1 MAKLKRINAS
11 GRDNDFST
19 VEKIDSGYS
28 NLSDSASKLN
38 RTLNT
43 AAKTV
48 DQFTKGLTGFTKEQL
63 TLSKDLKDI
72 SNVLDFIDEA
82 NAQRKAVTDL
92 YDKIYKL
99 STGNKQERAQ
109 AEQLRQDLNLSKE
122 DWKQIIKEATDNPEA
137 KQRDRDLFTSN
148 LQKMLNSVVAKINAS
163 VDDAATTYE
172 NYQGTVNARLSGTT
186 KTFKDLMD
194 SNAKASPFYTTKEY
208 ASKLNDLITKG
219 IASNVEQRAFLATI
233 SDKIADTFDVAN
245 SSMLRLI
252 RLQSSDSTAARL
264 GMEASLTEYLNQM
277 YLNTE
282 YLSDAFDSVTSS
294 LVEAQSLMTSQSS
307 TEFEYVVQKWLGS
320 LYSAGLSEASV
331 NSIAQAIG
339 YLGSGNV
346 NQLVGSSSGNL
357 IAIAAS
363 NAGLDYAKMLK
374 EGLDTSTTDTLMASI
389 VQYMQQ
395 IANSSN
401 NVVMSQLADVFG
413 VTVSDLMASTNVD
426 TSSIVGNNL
435 TYGSALDK
443 LAQRFSTD
451 FSTSSIMAGTGALS
465 VSEYLNNMVDNA
477 LFSLGAGVVD
487 NAGQYLTYK
496 VADVVAG
503 LTSGMTTSVGKIAN
517 TVANVFKGG
526 VLVSSG
532 LENLYDLKNGA
543 KLGFNITDIYNSLGS
558 HALGSASTGSGY
570 SISGTLNSNGTIT
583 STSGS
588 TKSTTEIK
596 QEVTEDTEREKQ
608 INEAPLNIKEY
619 LTNTFD
625 KKMDSMVRMTAS
637 LANYSILSNG
647 GTITGNF
654 AGMLGEDTVAIV
666 APDSSNSEISKSIS
680 ENVANIYTLL
690 YGITTGAN
698 VLRVQLDQSS
708 SNNLVGMMT
717 SAVATGNT
725 QVLTKYIGG

>member
-1 MAKLKRINAS
+1 MAKLKRIDAS

-82 NAQRKAVTDL
+82 NAQRKVVTDL

>member
-1 MAKLKRINAS
+1 
-11 GRDNDFST
+11 
-19 VEKIDSGYS
+19 
-28 NLSDSASKLN
+28 
-38 RTLNT
+38 
-43 AAKTV
+43 
-48 DQFTKGLTGFTKEQL
+48 
-63 TLSKDLKDI
+63 
-72 SNVLDFIDEA
+72 
-82 NAQRKAVTDL
+82 
-92 YDKIYKL
+92 
-99 STGNKQERAQ
+99 
-109 AEQLRQDLNLSKE
+109 
-122 DWKQIIKEATDNPEA
+122 
-137 KQRDRDLFTSN
+137 
-148 LQKMLNSVVAKINAS
+148 
-163 VDDAATTYE
+163 
-172 NYQGTVNARLSGTT
+172 
-186 KTFKDLMD
+186 
-194 SNAKASPFYTTKEY
+194 
-208 ASKLNDLITKG
+208 
-219 IASNVEQRAFLATI
+219 
-233 SDKIADTFDVAN
+233 
-245 SSMLRLI
+245 
-252 RLQSSDSTAARL
+252 
-264 GMEASLTEYLNQM
+264 
-277 YLNTE
+277 
-282 YLSDAFDSVTSS
+282 
-294 LVEAQSLMTSQSS
+294 
-307 TEFEYVVQKWLGS
+307 
-320 LYSAGLSEASV
+320 
-331 NSIAQAIG
+331 
-339 YLGSGNV
+339 
-346 NQLVGSSSGNL
+346 
-357 IAIAAS
+357 
-363 NAGLDYAKMLK
+363 MLK